1 MSHRMQ
7 SSRSTLATVALSI
20 AFSFSIGLPSAARG
34 QSVAVAQVS
43 GTITDPTGKAVVGAE
58 VTMTETDKQLVR
70 TTVSNE
76 VGYTLP
82 NLPVGPY
89 RLEVK
94 APGFKN
100 YAQSGIVLQVNNN
113 VQINVVMQI

>member
-1 MSHRMQ
+1 MSHRVQ

-43 GTITDPTGKAVVGAE
+43 GTITDPTGKADVGAE

-70 TTVSNE
+70 TTASND
-76 VGYTLP
+76 VGYPPP
-82 NLPVGPY
+82 NLPSGTY
-89 RLEVK
+89 RLEAH
-94 APGFKN
+94 APAFRNSTHYGV
-100 YAQSGIVLQVNNN
+100 AV
-113 VQINVVMQI
+113 